1 MSARRRFIKTFSLSG
16 IGIVAASTLSFS
28 SEASAR
34 RFKFI
39 KEQEAY
45 SGPHMM
51 VKNAKILSIK
61 NGDGSE
67 TMGVFSAKGV
77 IDIRA
82 VAKKLNIAAPYTLD
96 QLLQEGNVTAFNKV
110 VAGAE
115 KSGVPY
121 LAESKIRYG
130 RLFKSP
136 GKIICVGINYRQYA
150 EEVGVPKSAV
160 PALFNKYDN
169 SLAAHQCVLEIPP
182 PEVSYKLDYET
193 ELLVVIGKRG
203 RNIPESE
210 ALNYVAGYCTAN
222 DFTSRDLQL
231 DLPGGQW
238 MMGKTLDQYAPI
250 GPNFVT
256 ADIVGDPN
264 NLQIQTLVNGEIRQ
278 NSNTS
283 DFIHNVQKLL
293 AYISTYWALEP
304 GDIIFTGTPQGVIA
318 NMPKD
323 QQVWLKKGDVV
334 TSVVEK
340 LGELK
345 FTLG

>member
-1 MSARRRFIKTFSLSG
+1 
-16 IGIVAASTLSFS
+16 
-28 SEASAR
+28 
-34 RFKFI
+34 
-39 KEQEAY
+39 
-45 SGPHMM
+45 M